1 MSTLI
6 YNFAKGW
13 SNKARHEL
21 MKDEF
26 VYVGTDVD
34 FSETGAVKC
43 RKKHSEHSPYF
54 AGFTGNVPIN
64 NIYKIDVEGT
74 DKQLIYWSDSGGLRR
89 WNSAT
94 NTTTIISIALTSARH
109 ISYAPLK
116 PELSS
121 YTYVYITD
129 GVTQIADNGTT
140 TKTWGIDP
148 PGGSPTVAISAESGD
163 LSAGEYSYVYTFYD
177 GTTGSESDP
186 SPACAVISAS
196 DGDAI
201 DLTNIETSGDSRVT
215 SRRLY
220 RTIADGGTRY
230 LVATI
235 PDNVVR
241 EHTDYTPDEDLSIPV
256 ITDQG
261 VPPSGDIVIASKN
274 TMFMAGDTNYRN
286 RLYFCIGDN
295 PDNWPTLYFITAGY
309 SGVKIQNACDLEG
322 KIYLITQIG
331 VVGLE
336 GTTPDSYITHNT
348 KAGIGTYCRW
358 SPAVVNG
365 GIYYLARDGV
375 YKFDGVKATKISV
388 AIDRIF
394 EDSPTSLYSV
404 INRDQAP
411 DVCIGACFSN
421 RYYLIVPLKDITGTT
436 ANKLLEYYPSED
448 QWRLID
454 TSLNDIFGDDARN
467 VLYGSAR
474 TEFSSGAPTSTVY
487 SLLDSDSGSTYDT
500 PDPVITTKCFD
511 ITASPQHPIAEI
523 EVTYGIKARRATD
536 VAFVKEYRIDADGT
550 WSFTFYLDN
559 ESRYA
564 ITLQNLSVD
573 ESYKWR
579 NFPTSMK
586 GRFLYVTATATNA
599 GPTTHKIRE
608 IEVR

>member
-6 YNFAKGW
+6 DDFSKGW

-21 MKDEF
+21 MKDEY

-34 FSETGAVKC
+34 FSETGAIKC

-54 AGFTGNVPIN
+54 AGFTGSVPIN
-64 NIYKIDVEGT
+64 NVYKIDVEGT
-74 DKQLIYWSDSGGLRR
+74 DKQLIYWSDPSGLRR
-89 WNSAT
+89 WNSVTNAT
-94 NTTTIISIALTSARH
+94 TVISIALTSARH

-129 GVTQIADNGTT
+129 GITMIADNGTS

-148 PGGSPTVAISAESGD
+148 PGGSASIEISSESGN

-186 SPACAVISAS
+186 SPACAALSV
-196 DGDAI
+196 DTDDAI
-201 DLTNIETSGDSRVT
+201 DLTNIETSSDSRVT

-220 RTIADGGTRY
+220 RTIANGGTKY

-235 PDNVVR
+235 PDNVTK
-241 EHTDYTPDEDLSIPV
+241 EYTDYTPDESLSIAV

-261 VPPSGDIVIASKN
+261 IPPIGDVVIALKN
-274 TMFMAGDTNYRN
+274 TLFIAGNSNYRN

-295 PDNWPTLYFITAGY
+295 PDNFPTTYYITAGY
-309 SGVKIQNACDLEG
+309 SGVKIQNMCDLEG
-322 KIYLITQIG
+322 KVYLVTQIG

-336 GTTPDSYITHNT
+336 GTTPDSYITHST
-348 KAGIGTYCRW
+348 KAGIGTYARW
-358 SPAVVNG
+358 SVAVVNG
-365 GIYYLARDGV
+365 GIFYLARDGV
-375 YKFDGVKATKISV
+375 YRFDGVKAVKISV
-388 AIDRIF
+388 GIDRIF

-411 DVCIGACFSN
+411 EVCIGTCFNN
-421 RYYLIVPLKDITGTT
+421 RYYLIVPLKDTTGTT

-454 TSLNDIFGDDARN
+454 TSLNDILGDDARN
-467 VLYGSAR
+467 VLFGSAR
-474 TEFSSGAPTSTVY
+474 TQFVSNAATSSVY
-487 SLLDSDSGSTYDT
+487 SLLDSDRGSTYDT
-500 PDPVITTKCFD
+500 PDPIVVTKAFD
-511 ITASPQHPIAEI
+511 ITASPEHPIN
-523 EVTYGIKARRATD
+523 EVEATYGVKARRATD
-536 VAFVKEYRIDADGT
+536 IAFIREYRIDADGSWT
-550 WSFTFYLDN
+550 LTFFMDN
-559 ESRYA
+559 VSRYGV
-564 ITLQNLSVD
+564 TLDNLSVSD
-573 ESYKWR
+573 GYKWR
-579 NFPTSMK
+579 NFPTALK
-586 GRFLYVTATATNA
+586 GRFVYVKAVATNA